1 MNIER
6 ALGALTSFGAG
17 WVLWLLVLL
26 SVLGVAIIIE
36 RIVYLWS
43 SADDVSRLSRE
54 LHELFEHDDLQR
66 ARHRLEESPSFEARI
81 AAATLERR
89 EPSGAEQQMLA
100 ESERARLKM
109 ERRLA
114 FLGTLGNNA
123 PFIGLLGTV
132 IGIIRAF
139 RELESGAG
147 QVSAGLMAEIG
158 ESLAATAVGL
168 FVALPAVAAFNAF
181 QRVIRSRLS
190 HGEALGREVLGY
202 LKQRA
207 ATLSA

>member
-1 MNIER
+1 MDIER

-17 WVLWLLVLL
+17 WVLWLLVAL
-26 SVLGVAIIIE
+26 SVLGVAIILE
-36 RIVYLWS
+36 RTVYLWS
-43 SADDVSRLSRE
+43 SADDVSELSRE
-54 LHELFEHDDLQR
+54 LKQLFAGDDLEQ

-81 AAATLERR
+81 AAAMLERR
-89 EPSGAEQQMLA
+89 EPAGAEQQMLA
-100 ESERARLKM
+100 ESERARLEM

-123 PFIGLLGTV
+123 PFVGLLGTV

-139 RELESGAG
+139 RALESGAG

-158 ESLAATAVGL
+158 EALAATAVGL

-181 QRVIRSRLS
+181 QRVIRTRLS
-190 HGEALGREVLGY
+190 RGEALGREVLGY

-207 ATLSA
+207 AAVSA